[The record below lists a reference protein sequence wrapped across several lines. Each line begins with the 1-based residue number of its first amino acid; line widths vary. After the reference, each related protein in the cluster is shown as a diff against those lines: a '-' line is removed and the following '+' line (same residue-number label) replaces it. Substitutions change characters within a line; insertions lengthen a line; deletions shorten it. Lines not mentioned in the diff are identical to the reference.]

1 MPQTGEAMN
10 RPGKLLKPEEVAE
23 WLGMSPAWVRDHATR
38 RDPRIPVIR
47 LGGKRARMRFQVD
60 AVRQY
65 IAQHLVEV
73 DASRE
78 SV

>member
-1 MPQTGEAMN
+1 MQTGEAMN
-10 RPGKLLKPEEVAE
+10 TLSKLLTPEEVAE
-23 WLGMSPAWVRDHATR
+23 LLGMSAAWVRDHATR
-38 RDPRIPVIR
+38 REPRIPVIR